1 MRRAAR
7 VDRNHSEIVEA
18 LRRVGA
24 SVQPL
29 HGVHDG
35 VPDLLRGLIRDT
47 RKIVPRTLDLP
58 SIPYEQRF
66 G

>member
-1 MRRAAR
+1 MSRAAR
-7 VDRNHSEIVEA
+7 VARNQSEILEA

-29 HGVHDG
+29 RGVHDG
-35 VPDLLRGLIRDT
+35 VPDLLRRLIRDT

-58 SIPYEQRF
+58 SISYEQRF

>member
-1 MRRAAR
+1 MSRAAR
-7 VDRNHSEIVEA
+7 VARNQSEILE
-18 LRRVGA
+18 VGA